1 VIIVDSRPKISGK
14 TTLEKLSK
22 KGIDCTYI
30 LINAVSF
37 VMKSVTKVIIGAHA
51 LLANG

>member
-1 VIIVDSRPKISGK
+1 MSGK
-14 TTLEKLSK
+14 TTLEKLAK

-37 VMKSVTKVIIGAHA
+37 VMKRVTKVIIGAHA